1 MLFRLFSY
9 ITLGEVSLKIEKLGE
24 QKFFIFVNSL
34 YLSNVEYDKES
45 VVEFVKNML
54 LKLRYRLSLQGF
66 YKVKVYLHSK
76 IGIFLELIQLDTV
89 DYHYSLDFRVI
100 VYLDEKFYFRTK
112 EYFILPNCDI
122 YYLDEYYYCDVDNIS
137 DIFEIIEFGDFI
149 YGKELY
155 SIMFKWRKC

>member
-9 ITLGEVSLKIEKLGE
+9 ITLGEASLKIEKIGE

-34 YLSNVEYDKES
+34 YLSNVEYDKEA
-45 VVEFVKNML
+45 VIEFVKNML

-89 DYHYSLDFRVI
+89 DYNYSLDFRVI

-112 EYFILPNCDI
+112 EYFILPPCDI
-122 YYLDEYYYCDVDNIS
+122 YYFNEYYYCDVDNIS
-137 DIFEIIEFGDFI
+137 DIFEVIEFGDFI

-155 SIMFKWRKC
+155 SVRFKWKKC